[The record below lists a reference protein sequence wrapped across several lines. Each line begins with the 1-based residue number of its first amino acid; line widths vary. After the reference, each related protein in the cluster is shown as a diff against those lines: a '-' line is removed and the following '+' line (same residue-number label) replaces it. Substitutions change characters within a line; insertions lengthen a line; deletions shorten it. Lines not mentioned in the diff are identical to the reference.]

1 MTQSSN
7 HSLINFKFPLKKLK
21 VVENMVLIKNFV
33 IELAVILQI
42 IILIILK
49 IDILNPEI
57 A

>member
-1 MTQSSN
+1 MTQYSN